1 MAEPIIHDVGPRDGL
16 QIERTTVP
24 TEQKIAWI
32 DALIASGVDIVQVGS
47 FVHREKVPQ
56 MADTDALFTH
66 YSQRDSKPA
75 RTQLSGLVLNE
86 KGMERAFACGVE
98 YLCMGVS
105 ASDTHSRRNTG
116 MSTAEATGRI
126 IAMAKSARAAGTTV
140 QVSVQSAFGCG
151 FEGVV
156 PEARVLDIVKRF
168 VGEGLLTISLAD
180 TAGHAIPD
188 QVDRIFTAVQGLDPG
203 IECACHL
210 HDTYGYGLANA
221 YAALRAGVR
230 FFESAFAGLGG
241 CPFTAV
247 TGGNVCTEDFVHLLQ
262 RMGRRPDIRLDVLI
276 ELARDAA
283 RFFGRDMA
291 GRLWKTG
298 PVPTMVREP
307 PADATRH

>member
-1 MAEPIIHDVGPRDGL
+1 MMAELIIHDVGPRDGL
-16 QIERTTVP
+16 QIEKTTVP

-47 FVHREKVPQ
+47 FVHKEKVPQ

-66 YSQRDSKPA
+66 YAQPDRKPA
-75 RTQLSGLVLNE
+75 HTRLSGLVLNE
-86 KGMERAFACGVE
+86 KGMERAFACGVD

-105 ASDTHSRRNTG
+105 ASDTHSRKNTG
-116 MSTAEATGRI
+116 MGTAEAADRI
-126 IAMAKSARAAGTTV
+126 IAMAKSARGAGATV

-151 FEGVV
+151 FEGAV
-156 PEARVLDIVKRF
+156 PESRVLDIVKRF
-168 VGEGLLTISLAD
+168 VGEGLLTVSLAD
-180 TAGHAIPD
+180 TAGHANPE
-188 QVDRIFTAVQGLDPG
+188 QVERMFGSVLALDPG

-210 HDTYGYGLANA
+210 HDTYGYGQANA

-230 FFESAFAGLGG
+230 FFETAFAGLGG

-262 RMGRRPDIRLDVLI
+262 RMGRRPDIKLDVLI

-291 GRLWKTG
+291 GRIWKTG
-298 PVPTMVREP
+298 PVPTIVR
-307 PADATRH
+307 AAN

>member
-1 MAEPIIHDVGPRDGL
+1 MAELIIHDVGPRDGL
-16 QIERTTVP
+16 QIEKTTVP
-24 TEQKIAWI
+24 TERKIAWI

-47 FVHREKVPQ
+47 FVHPEKVPQ

-66 YSQRDSKPA
+66 YGQPDRKPA
-75 RTQLSGLVLNE
+75 RTRLSGLVLNE

-105 ASDTHSRRNTG
+105 ASDTHSRKNTG

-188 QVDRIFTAVQGLDPG
+188 QVDRIFTVVQGLDPG

-221 YAALRAGVR
+221 YAALRAGVGV
-230 FFESAFAGLGG
+230 FESAFAGLGG

-262 RMGRRPDIRLDVLI
+262 RMGRRPDIKLDVLI

-298 PVPTMVREP
+298 PVPTMVR
-307 PADATRH
+307 AAS